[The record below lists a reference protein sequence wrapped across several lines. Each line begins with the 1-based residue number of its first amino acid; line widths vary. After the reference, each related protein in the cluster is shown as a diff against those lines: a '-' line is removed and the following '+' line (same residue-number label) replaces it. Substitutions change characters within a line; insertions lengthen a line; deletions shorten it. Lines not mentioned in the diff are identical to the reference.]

1 MAGKA
6 LDEAQD
12 SLLLRSALLVVLL
25 AALLLRRKQFLER
38 DAENGGNSAEKQYGD
53 VAFAGFEL
61 GKGALGDFGF
71 AGEGFAGH
79 TPPFPKIAHA
89 GTREDDKLIAGN
101 LRRSA

>member
-38 DAENGGNSAEKQYGD
+38 DAENGGSSADKQYGD

-61 GKGALGDFGF
+61 GKAAVGDFGF
-71 AGEGFAGH
+71 AGEGVAGH
-79 TPPFPKIAHA
+79 AAAVAKVADTGAQ
-89 GTREDDKLIAGN
+89 GGEKLLSGK
-101 LRRSA
+101 L